1 MAPWNGA
8 RGRSCAPRLRCEP
21 MRRIH
26 LVGYSGHGKTT
37 LAVALIA
44 HWTAAGLHV
53 GSIKHT
59 GHIHELDT
67 PGKDSWRQR
76 QAGARPAAIIAG
88 NRLALHLPLQ
98 STTDPYAALAPHYAG
113 CALVLVEG
121 DADAQAPKVE
131 VWRAGLGVLPLATD
145 HTDIAAIISDD
156 PTPVGVRRWSRQDV
170 PAIAQQLQRLVGI
183 AC

>member
-1 MAPWNGA
+1 
-8 RGRSCAPRLRCEP
+8 
-21 MRRIH
+21 MRRVH

-44 HWTAAGLHV
+44 HWAAAGLRV

-59 GHIHELDT
+59 GHIHELDI

-88 NRLALHLPLQ
+88 DRLALHLPLQ
-98 STTDPYAALAPHYAG
+98 LTDDPYAVIAPHYAD

-121 DADAQAPKVE
+121 DVEATAPKVE
-131 VWRAGLGVLPLATD
+131 VWRAGLGVPPMASTRPDISAIITDDRTGLPLA
-145 HTDIAAIISDD
+145 H
-156 PTPVGVRRWSRQDV
+156 WS
-170 PAIAQQLQRLVGI
+170 QQNMPRLATRILQLAGT
-183 AC
+183 

>member
-1 MAPWNGA
+1 
-8 RGRSCAPRLRCEP
+8 
-21 MRRIH
+21 MRRVH

-37 LAVALIA
+37 LAVALLA
-44 HWTAAGLHV
+44 HWTAAGLRV

-88 NRLALHLPLQ
+88 DRLALHLPLLP
-98 STTDPYAALAPHYAG
+98 TDDPYAAIAPHYAD

-121 DADAQAPKVE
+121 DIDAAAPKVE
-131 VWRAGLGVLPLATD
+131 VWRAGLGVAPLATD
-145 HTDIAAIISDD
+145 RTDISAIITDD
-156 PTPVGVRRWSRQDV
+156 QPGLAFSRWSRQDL
-170 PAIAQQLQRLVGI
+170 PAIALQLQRLVGI
-183 AC
+183 VC

>member
-1 MAPWNGA
+1 
-8 RGRSCAPRLRCEP
+8 
-21 MRRIH
+21 MRRVH

-44 HWTAAGLHV
+44 HWSASGLRV

-76 QAGARPAAIIAG
+76 QAGAHPAAIIAG
-88 NRLALHLPLQ
+88 DRLALHLPLQ
-98 STTDPYAALAPHYAG
+98 PTDAPYAILAPHYAD

-121 DADAQAPKVE
+121 DVDAIAPKVE
-131 VWRAGLGVLPLATD
+131 VWRAGLGTPPLATGR
-145 HTDIAAIISDD
+145 TDISAIITDD
-156 PTPVGVRRWSRQDV
+156 QPGTAIPRWSREDL
-170 PAIAQQLQRLVGI
+170 PAIAMQLLRLAGT

>member
-1 MAPWNGA
+1 
-8 RGRSCAPRLRCEP
+8 
-21 MRRIH
+21 MRRVH
-26 LVGYSGHGKTT
+26 LIGHSGHGKTT

-76 QAGARPAAIIAG
+76 QAGAHPAAIIAG
-88 NRLALHLPLQ
+88 DRLALHLPLAP
-98 STTDPYAALAPHYAG
+98 TDDPYAALAPHYAQ

-121 DADAQAPKVE
+121 DADTAAPKVE
-131 VWRAGLGVLPLATD
+131 VWRAGLGVPPLAAERNDVRAIITD
-145 HTDIAAIISDD
+145 DQPGIAIACWPRKDLAVIAARMLSLA
-156 PTPVGVRRWSRQDV
+156 GV
-170 PAIAQQLQRLVGI
+170 

>member
-1 MAPWNGA
+1 
-8 RGRSCAPRLRCEP
+8 
-21 MRRIH
+21 MRRVH

-59 GHIHELDT
+59 GHVHELDT

-76 QAGARPAAIIAG
+76 QAGAHPAAIIAG
-88 NRLALHLPLQ
+88 DRLALHLPLQ
-98 STTDPYAALAPHYAG
+98 PTDDPYATLAPHYAD

-121 DADAQAPKVE
+121 DVDAIAPKVE
-131 VWRAGLGVLPLATD
+131 IWRAGLGVPPMACTCP
-145 HTDIAAIISDD
+145 DISAIITDD
-156 PTPVGVRRWSRQDV
+156 QPDTAVQRLSRQDL
-170 PAIAQQLQRLVGI
+170 PAIAKQLLRLAGAV
-183 AC
+183 C